1 VFTRIVNHCSTV
13 KQTNWSDGSA
23 PPLSG
28 PTKSSQINPDSKHEP
43 NVLEK
48 PHHTQKLSRLGGHCL
63 FGACA
68 WESGFVKHL
77 CLRFR
82 ISCPK
87 AITVA
92 APWQA
97 DLTPERRGGG
107 LACAFY

>member
-1 VFTRIVNHCSTV
+1 MGAF
-13 KQTNWSDGSA
+13 QP

-28 PTKSSQINPDSKHEP
+28 PSDSLTVPSQLRER

-48 PHHTQKLSRLGGHCL
+48 PHHTHKLTRGGGHCL
-63 FGACA
+63 IGACA
-68 WESGFVKHL
+68 WESGFVKHR
-77 CLRFR
+77 CLWFR
-82 ISCPK
+82 ISCPNVL
-87 AITVA
+87 TVA